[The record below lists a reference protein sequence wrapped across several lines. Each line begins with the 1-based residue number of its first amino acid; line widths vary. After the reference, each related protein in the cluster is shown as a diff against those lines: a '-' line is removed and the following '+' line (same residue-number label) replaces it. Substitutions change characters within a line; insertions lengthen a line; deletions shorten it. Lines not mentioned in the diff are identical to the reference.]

1 MSAWRPW
8 RDHPRMVT
16 SPYVDWWLM
25 QHGLGAGSQ
34 PMRMLPAL
42 RRMDA
47 FDALQGSLSDFTALG
62 SDPSGFM
69 PGGTGGDWPAFPVPE
84 SSANPGFLSSID
96 GAPGW
101 LPDTARYPTVDSDTL
116 IAGVIDVDIGLG
128 HNRFRQAD
136 GTTRVLA
143 SWQQGA
149 PWSGGPGH
157 MPFGATLM
165 ESEINS
171 LLKQHSSANDLTRP
185 LDQDS
190 FNRAAHL
197 VDYDRPDGLRALA
210 TREAHG
216 THVMG
221 LVAGADPARE
231 AAFSERVRLLVV
243 NLPPASAYGE
253 GGAFLDD
260 YLVYAMRWIVEMH
273 ARITGASGLMASPPP
288 LLLNISFGKQAGAK
302 DERQVFVREAK
313 RLAGADQIL
322 GQARFNAILP
332 AGNDNLSQV
341 HARFELQPNDVQSL
355 DWRVQPDD
363 DTSNFVEVWVEKL
376 LTPGTVLAPI
386 DIDVVP
392 PGAADGDFL
401 PASSGQIIELKDGLG
416 RVYCDAVEPEDG
428 ASVRFRYLIC
438 LAPDHFVKGGKVG
451 AAAGQ
456 WKIRFR
462 NSGDTAHT
470 VRATVQ
476 TDQAT
481 LPGQRNARRSYFEA
495 ADYGLFEESGREA
508 DTFAYVDGA
517 PSAPDL
523 DRSTLLKRRGTLNS
537 YAANRYVV
545 TIAGHRETDG
555 RPAPYSASG
564 IGHPVHMS
572 GRGTPTISFPSD
584 DGAAHFGLLS
594 DGASDGSVAAMQG
607 TSFSCACAT
616 RWLIEKWL
624 AEEFDPQDAT
634 SDLHAYMR
642 SAPQQVPRPDK
653 WHDAPVAPEKV
664 GAGRASWQPSRPVAR
679 LG

>member
-1 MSAWRPW
+1 MSAWQPW

-25 QHGLGAGSQ
+25 QHGLGAGPR
-34 PMRMLPAL
+34 PMRMVPAL
-42 RRMDA
+42 SRMDA
-47 FDALQGSLSDFTALG
+47 FDALQGNIGDLTALG
-62 SDPSGFM
+62 HDPQGFL
-69 PGGTGGDWPAFPVPE
+69 PGGNGGDWPVFPVPE
-84 SSANPGFLSSID
+84 SSANPDFPSSID
-96 GAPGW
+96 GTPGW
-101 LPDTARYPTVDSDTL
+101 LPDTASYPTVSADTL

-128 HNRFRQAD
+128 HRRFRQAD

-149 PWSGGPGH
+149 PWKAGPGH
-157 MPFGATLM
+157 LPFGAELM
-165 ESEINS
+165 EAGINS
-171 LLKQHSSANDLTRP
+171 LLTRHSSGKDLTRP
-185 LDQDS
+185 LDQDG

-197 VDYDRPDGLRALA
+197 VDYHRPDSLRALA

-216 THVMG
+216 THVTG
-221 LVAGADPARE
+221 LVGGADPRRE
-231 AAFSERVRLLVV
+231 ATFSERVRLLVV
-243 NLPPASAYGE
+243 NLPPATAYGE
-253 GGAFLDD
+253 GGAFLDY

-273 ARITGASGLMASPPP
+273 ARISNASGLANDPPP

-313 RLAGADQIL
+313 RLSGADEIL
-322 GQARFNAILP
+322 GQARFNALLP
-332 AGNDNLSQV
+332 AGNDNLSRV
-341 HARFELQPNDVQSL
+341 HARFELQPNDEETL
-355 DWRVQPDD
+355 DWRVLPDD
-363 DTSNFVEVWVEKL
+363 ETSNFVEVWVKKL

-386 DIDVVP
+386 DLDVVP
-392 PGAADGDFL
+392 PGHPDGAFQ
-401 PASSGQIIELKDGLG
+401 PATSGQIMELKDGLG

-438 LAPDHFVKGGKVG
+438 LAPDHFMKGGKVG
-451 AAAGQ
+451 AAAGK

-470 VRATVQ
+470 VRATIQ

-495 ADYGLFEESGREA
+495 DDYTLFEDSGREA

-517 PSAPDL
+517 PAAPGQDK
-523 DRSTLLKRRGTLNS
+523 STTIRRRGTLNS
-537 YAANRYVV
+537 YAANRYVA

-564 IGHPVHMS
+564 IGHPVHA
-572 GRGTPTISFPSD
+572 GARDTPTVSFPSD

-594 DGASDGSVAAMQG
+594 NGAGDGSVAAMQG

-616 RWLIEKWL
+616 RWLIENWL
-624 AEEFDPQDAT
+624 AGRFDPNAAH
-634 SDLHAYMR
+634 SDIHAFLR
-642 SAPQQVPRPDK
+642 SAPQQVPRPDP
-653 WHDAPVAPEKV
+653 WHNAPVGPEKV
-664 GAGRASWQPSRPVAR
+664 GAGRASWQPGRPVSR

>member
-1 MSAWRPW
+1 
-8 RDHPRMVT
+8 MVT

-25 QHGLGAGSQ
+25 QHGLGAVPH
-34 PMRMLPAL
+34 PMRMVPAL

-47 FDALQGSLSDFTALG
+47 FDALQDSLSGFTALG
-62 SDPSGFM
+62 SDPSGFL
-69 PGGTGGDWPAFPVPE
+69 PGGAGGAWPVFPVPE
-84 SSANPGFLSSID
+84 SAANPGFPGHID

-101 LPDTARYPTVDSDTL
+101 LPDDAAYPTVEANTL

-128 HNRFRQAD
+128 HRRFRRAD

-149 PWSGGPGH
+149 PWGGGPGH
-157 MPFGATLM
+157 LPFGATLM
-165 ESEINS
+165 ESAINS
-171 LLKQHSSANDLTRP
+171 LLAQHSSGQDLTRP
-185 LDQDS
+185 LDQDG

-197 VDYDRPDGLRALA
+197 VTHDRPDGLHALA
-210 TREAHG
+210 TRAAHG

-221 LVAGADPARE
+221 LVAGADPERE
-231 AAFSERVRLLVV
+231 ADFARRVRLLVV
-243 NLPPASAYGE
+243 NLPPARAYGE
-253 GGAFLDD
+253 GGAFLDY

-302 DERQVFVREAK
+302 DERQVFVREAS
-313 RLAGADQIL
+313 RLAGPDRIL

-332 AGNDNLSQV
+332 AGNDNLGRV
-341 HARFELQPNDVQSL
+341 HARFELQPDDVQSL
-355 DWRVQPDD
+355 GWRVQPDD
-363 DTSNFVEVWVEKL
+363 GTSNFVEVWVEKL

-392 PGAADGDFL
+392 PGAPDGAFH
-401 PASSGQIIELKDGLG
+401 PASSGQIIELERGLG

-438 LAPDHFVKGGKVG
+438 LAPDHFLKGGKAG
-451 AAAGQ
+451 AAAGL

-462 NSGDTAHT
+462 NCGDTAHT
-470 VRATVQ
+470 LRATVQ

-481 LPGQRNARRSYFEA
+481 LPGQRSARRSYFEA
-495 ADYGLFEESGREA
+495 PDYRLFEQSGRPA
-508 DTFAYVDGA
+508 DTFAYDEGA
-517 PSAPDL
+517 ASAPDL
-523 DRSTLLKRRGTLNS
+523 DRSTTLKRRGTLNS

-564 IGHPVHMS
+564 IGHPVRAG
-572 GRGTPTISFPSD
+572 GRGTPTVSFPSD

-594 DGASDGSVAAMQG
+594 DGAGDGSVAAMQG

-616 RWLIEKWL
+616 RWLIEQWR
-624 AEEFDPQDAT
+624 AGEFDPQAAT
-634 SDLHAYMR
+634 SDLDACLR

-664 GAGRASWQPSRPVAR
+664 GAGRAAWQPVRPVSR